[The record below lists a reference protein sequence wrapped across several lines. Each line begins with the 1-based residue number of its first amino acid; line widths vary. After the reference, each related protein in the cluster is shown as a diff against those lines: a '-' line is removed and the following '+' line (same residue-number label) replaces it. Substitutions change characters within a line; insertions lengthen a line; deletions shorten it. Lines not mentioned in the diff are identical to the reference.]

1 MNALPPNVTGF
12 LMSEKLDGCRCVLE
26 DGVLLSRHG
35 RRFKAP
41 PSFMAG
47 MPKNIRLD
55 GELWMGRNT
64 FDQLVSS
71 IQRRK
76 SDWAGVRYM
85 VFDLARLNVPIE
97 QRHAALERL
106 TLPAWVEVLKHR
118 PCLSQDDLDATEAA
132 IVAGGGEGL
141 CLREAGSFYRP
152 HGFWKVKRLT
162 KDLDRSILD

>member
-118 PCLSQDDLDATEAA
+118 PCLSQDDLDATEAQ
-132 IVAGGGEGL
+132 VVGMGGEGL
-141 CLREAGSFYRP
+141 CIRPPASFYTP
-152 HGFWKVKRLT
+152 SCFVKVKRLHP
-162 KDLDRSILD
+162 DLNRSQLD